1 MRIQDIPWLDFT
13 VPQKKLDV
21 SVAATFDMGDYQT
34 ARTTQPVVLF
44 RVTTAPVKGGPYW
57 TTELPKDRMEAKMSL
72 AVRPE
77 WNQRQYYQTAV
88 LPIGTEI
95 QIGFA
100 APQGSFS
107 YWQHA
112 KLAGGEANMPY
123 GRDLTGG
130 CVQVFMDGG
139 MPEQY
144 VIESGRPLEFV
155 SNYSEFDRKAVEL
168 EEAAARERAEAA
180 RIKRAPMTKNVSG
193 QVRANAAFTQQDEN
207 GQIVSPN
214 GTGQVIDGNVQTDI
228 GHVSSFEN
236 KYEVKYSEKAGLTQQ
251 AHNQMFS
258 NPGQFQVEPS
268 RENRSHAFENHDEN
282 DAMMNISAY
291 ACGEDRDIAS
301 RTMIIPP
308 ENGSDMGTLAVKNAK
323 TGEMEP
329 IATFAWER
337 PEESARALED
347 GEKPDKV
354 QENAMPETERAET
367 SRPVTPATE
376 EASAETS
383 KETAPELQ
391 MPAESVRESA
401 PEQEKADAPSPEAA
415 TQDMAKSDAAKPV
428 ESNAGEASA
437 APEKSKGT
445 APESSETD
453 AKGTAKTGTVK
464 SADGNAEGT
473 APELQMP
480 AESVRES
487 APEQEKADA
496 PSPEAATQDMA
507 KSDAAK
513 PVESNAGEAS
523 AAPEKSKGTAP
534 ESLETDAKGTAKT
547 GAAKSADGNAEGT
560 APSARNAGGSGSRF
574 ETGNTGENGKDN
586 SASDDYYYGY
596 Y

>member
-445 APESSETD
+445 APESLETD
-453 AKGTAKTGTVK
+453 AKGTAKTGTV
-464 SADGNAEGT
+464 
-473 APELQMP
+473 
-480 AESVRES
+480 
-487 APEQEKADA
+487 
-496 PSPEAATQDMA
+496 
-507 KSDAAK
+507 
-513 PVESNAGEAS
+513 
-523 AAPEKSKGTAP
+523 
-534 ESLETDAKGTAKT
+534 
-547 GAAKSADGNAEGT
+547 KSADGNAEGT

>member
-144 VIESGRPLEFV
+144 VIESGKPMEFV

-180 RIKRAPMTKNVSG
+180 QETHIKRAPMTKSVSG

-207 GQIVSPN
+207 GQVVSPN

-445 APESSETD
+445 APES
-453 AKGTAKTGTVK
+453 
-464 SADGNAEGT
+464 
-473 APELQMP
+473 
-480 AESVRES
+480 
-487 APEQEKADA
+487 
-496 PSPEAATQDMA
+496 
-507 KSDAAK
+507 
-513 PVESNAGEAS
+513 
-523 AAPEKSKGTAP
+523 
-534 ESLETDAKGTAKT
+534 LETDAKGTAKT

>member
-207 GQIVSPN
+207 GQVVSPN

-282 DAMMNISAY
+282 DAMMNKNHDYSAGERQRHGN
-291 ACGEDRDIAS
+291 ACCEECEDRRNGAHRHLCVGAS
-301 RTMIIPP
+301 GGI
-308 ENGSDMGTLAVKNAK
+308 GTSFGGRRKA
-323 TGEMEP
+323 GQ
-329 IATFAWER
+329 
-337 PEESARALED
+337 SAGKRHAGNRA
-347 GEKPDKV
+347 
-354 QENAMPETERAET
+354 R
-367 SRPVTPATE
+367 
-376 EASAETS
+376 
-383 KETAPELQ
+383 
-391 MPAESVRESA
+391 
-401 PEQEKADAPSPEAA
+401 
-415 TQDMAKSDAAKPV
+415 
-428 ESNAGEASA
+428 
-437 APEKSKGT
+437 
-445 APESSETD
+445 
-453 AKGTAKTGTVK
+453 
-464 SADGNAEGT
+464 
-473 APELQMP
+473 
-480 AESVRES
+480 
-487 APEQEKADA
+487 
-496 PSPEAATQDMA
+496 
-507 KSDAAK
+507 
-513 PVESNAGEAS
+513 
-523 AAPEKSKGTAP
+523 
-534 ESLETDAKGTAKT
+534 
-547 GAAKSADGNAEGT
+547 
-560 APSARNAGGSGSRF
+560 RNL
-574 ETGNTGENGKDN
+574 ETGNTGNGGGFCGDIQGN
-586 SASDDYYYGY
+586 CAGVADASGIRKGVCTGTGESGCAVIGGRHAGHGKVGCGKTC
-596 Y
+596 

>member
-401 PEQEKADAPSPEAA
+401 PEQEKADAPSPEAD

-496 PSPEAATQDMA
+496 PSPEADTQDMA

>member
-496 PSPEAATQDMA
+496 PSPEADTQDMA

>member
-291 ACGEDRDIAS
+291 ACGEDRDIVS

>member
-1 MRIQDIPWLDFT
+1 
-13 VPQKKLDV
+13 
-21 SVAATFDMGDYQT
+21 
-34 ARTTQPVVLF
+34 
-44 RVTTAPVKGGPYW
+44 
-57 TTELPKDRMEAKMSL
+57 
-72 AVRPE
+72 
-77 WNQRQYYQTAV
+77 
-88 LPIGTEI
+88 
-95 QIGFA
+95 
-100 APQGSFS
+100 
-107 YWQHA
+107 
-112 KLAGGEANMPY
+112 
-123 GRDLTGG
+123 
-130 CVQVFMDGG
+130 
-139 MPEQY
+139 
-144 VIESGRPLEFV
+144 
-155 SNYSEFDRKAVEL
+155 
-168 EEAAARERAEAA
+168 
-180 RIKRAPMTKNVSG
+180 MTKSVSG

-376 EASAETS
+376 ETSAETS
-383 KETAPELQ
+383 RETAPELQ

-401 PEQEKADAPSPEAA
+401 LEQEKADAPSPEADM
-415 TQDMAKSDAAKPV
+415 QDMAKSDAAKPV

-453 AKGTAKTGTVK
+453 AKDTAKTGAAK

-473 APELQMP
+473 
-480 AESVRES
+480 

-496 PSPEAATQDMA
+496 PSPEADTQDMA
-507 KSDAAK
+507 KSDAAE

-534 ESLETDAKGTAKT
+534 ESSETDAKGTAKT
-547 GAAKSADGNAEGT
+547 GAAKSADGNAKET

>member
-21 SVAATFDMGDYQT
+21 SVAATFDRGDYQT

-155 SNYSEFDRKAVEL
+155 SNYSEFNRKAVEL

-391 MPAESVRESA
+391 MSAESVRESA
-401 PEQEKADAPSPEAA
+401 PEQEKADAPSPEAD

-445 APESSETD
+445 APESSEAD
-453 AKGTAKTGTVK
+453 AKGTAKTGAVK

-496 PSPEAATQDMA
+496 PSPEADTQDMA

-534 ESLETDAKGTAKT
+534 ESSEADAKGTAKT
-547 GAAKSADGNAEGT
+547 GAVKSADGNAEGT
-560 APSARNAGGSGSRF
+560 APSAKNAGGSGSRF

>member
-21 SVAATFDMGDYQT
+21 SVAATFDRGDYQT

-228 GHVSSFEN
+228 GHVNSFEN

-337 PEESARALED
+337 PEESARVLED
-347 GEKPDKV
+347 GEKSDKV

-401 PEQEKADAPSPEAA
+401 PEQEKADASSSEAD

-453 AKGTAKTGTVK
+453 AKGTAKTGAAK

-496 PSPEAATQDMA
+496 SSSEADTQDMA

-513 PVESNAGEAS
+513 PVESNAGETS

-534 ESLETDAKGTAKT
+534 ESSEADAKGTAKT

>member
-13 VPQKKLDV
+13 VPQKKLDM
-21 SVAATFDMGDYQT
+21 SVASTFAMGNYQT

-180 RIKRAPMTKNVSG
+180 RIKRAPMTKSVSG
-193 QVRANAAFTQQDEN
+193 QVHANAAFTQQDEN
-207 GQIVSPN
+207 GQVVSPN

-228 GHVSSFEN
+228 GHVNSFEN

-251 AHNQMFS
+251 EHNQMFS

-383 KETAPELQ
+383 K
-391 MPAESVRESA
+391 
-401 PEQEKADAPSPEAA
+401 
-415 TQDMAKSDAAKPV
+415 
-428 ESNAGEASA
+428 
-437 APEKSKGT
+437 
-445 APESSETD
+445 
-453 AKGTAKTGTVK
+453 
-464 SADGNAEGT
+464 GT

-496 PSPEAATQDMA
+496 PSPEADTQDMA

-523 AAPEKSKGTAP
+523 AALEKSKGTAP
-534 ESLETDAKGTAKT
+534 ESSETDAKGTAKT

>member
-112 KLAGGEANMPY
+112 KLAGGETNMPY

-144 VIESGRPLEFV
+144 VIESGRPMEFV

-180 RIKRAPMTKNVSG
+180 RVNRAPMTKSVSG
-193 QVRANAAFTQQDEN
+193 QVHANAAFTQQDEN

-228 GHVSSFEN
+228 GHVNSFEN

-308 ENGSDMGTLAVKNAK
+308 ENGSDMGTLAVRNAK

-376 EASAETS
+376 ETSAETS

-401 PEQEKADAPSPEAA
+401 LEQEKADAPSSEADM
-415 TQDMAKSDAAKPV
+415 QDMAKSDAAKPV

-453 AKGTAKTGTVK
+453 EKGTAKTGAAK

-473 APELQMP
+473 
-480 AESVRES
+480 

-496 PSPEAATQDMA
+496 PSPEADTQDMA

-534 ESLETDAKGTAKT
+534 ESSETDAKGTAKT

>member
-291 ACGEDRDIAS
+291 ACGEDRDIVS

-496 PSPEAATQDMA
+496 PSPEADTQDMA

>member
-207 GQIVSPN
+207 GQVVSPN

-401 PEQEKADAPSPEAA
+401 PEQEKADAPSPEAD

-496 PSPEAATQDMA
+496 PSPEADTQDMA

>member
-401 PEQEKADAPSPEAA
+401 PEQEKADAPSPEAD

-496 PSPEAATQDMA
+496 PSPEADTQDMA

-534 ESLETDAKGTAKT
+534 ESSETDAKGTAKT

-596 Y
+596 

>member
-21 SVAATFDMGDYQT
+21 SVAATFDRGDYQT

-180 RIKRAPMTKNVSG
+180 HINRAPMTKSVSG

-228 GHVSSFEN
+228 GHVNSFEN

-251 AHNQMFS
+251 EHNQMFS

-383 KETAPELQ
+383 KGTAPELQ

-401 PEQEKADAPSPEAA
+401 PEQEKADAPSSEAD

-453 AKGTAKTGTVK
+453 AKGTAKTGAV
-464 SADGNAEGT
+464 
-473 APELQMP
+473 
-480 AESVRES
+480 
-487 APEQEKADA
+487 
-496 PSPEAATQDMA
+496 
-507 KSDAAK
+507 
-513 PVESNAGEAS
+513 
-523 AAPEKSKGTAP
+523 
-534 ESLETDAKGTAKT
+534 
-547 GAAKSADGNAEGT
+547 KSADGNAEGT

>member
-57 TTELPKDRMEAKMSL
+57 TTELPKDRMDAKMSL

-144 VIESGRPLEFV
+144 VIESGRPMEFV

-180 RIKRAPMTKNVSG
+180 RINRAPMTKSVSG
-193 QVRANAAFTQQDEN
+193 QVHANAAFTQQDEN

-228 GHVSSFEN
+228 GHVNSFEN
-236 KYEVKYSEKAGLTQQ
+236 KYEVKYSKKAGLTQQ
-251 AHNQMFS
+251 EHNQMFS

-308 ENGSDMGTLAVKNAK
+308 ENGSDMGTLAVRNAK

-376 EASAETS
+376 ETSAETS
-383 KETAPELQ
+383 RETAPELQ

-401 PEQEKADAPSPEAA
+401 LEQEKADAPSPEADM
-415 TQDMAKSDAAKPV
+415 QDMAKSDAAKPV

-453 AKGTAKTGTVK
+453 AK
-464 SADGNAEGT
+464 D
-473 APELQMP
+473 
-480 AESVRES
+480 
-487 APEQEKADA
+487 
-496 PSPEAATQDMA
+496 
-507 KSDAAK
+507 
-513 PVESNAGEAS
+513 
-523 AAPEKSKGTAP
+523 
-534 ESLETDAKGTAKT
+534 TAKT

>member
-21 SVAATFDMGDYQT
+21 SVAATFDMGNYQT

-44 RVTTAPVKGGPYW
+44 RVTTSPVQGGAYW
-57 TTELPKDRMEAKMSL
+57 TTELPKDRMDAKMSL
-72 AVRPE
+72 ALRPE

-88 LPIGTEI
+88 LPVGTEL

-100 APQGSFS
+100 APQGSAS

-112 KLAGGEANMPY
+112 ELAGGEANVPY

-139 MPEQY
+139 MPAQY
-144 VIESGRPLEFV
+144 VVESGRPLEF
-155 SNYSEFDRKAVEL
+155 SGNYSEFDRKAVEL

-180 RIKRAPMTKNVSG
+180 HIKRAPMTKNVSG

-214 GTGQVIDGNVQTDI
+214 GTGQVIDENVQTDI
-228 GHVSSFEN
+228 GHVNSFEN

-251 AHNQMFS
+251 EHNQMFS

-337 PEESARALED
+337 PEGSEHADRPAESARASE
-347 GEKPDKV
+347 GMEKPNEV
-354 QENAMPETERAET
+354 QENAMPETERAEA
-367 SRPVTPATE
+367 SKPAAPATE
-376 EASAETS
+376 ETSAETS

-391 MPAESVRESA
+391 TSTESAGESA
-401 PEQEKADAPSPEAA
+401 PEQEKADAPSSEAD
-415 TQDMAKSDAAKPV
+415 TQDMTKTDTAKPA
-428 ESNAGEASA
+428 ENNTEEASA
-437 APEKSKGT
+437 APEKSRGT

-453 AKGTAKTGTVK
+453 AKRTAK
-464 SADGNAEGT
+464 
-473 APELQMP
+473 
-480 AESVRES
+480 
-487 APEQEKADA
+487 
-496 PSPEAATQDMA
+496 
-507 KSDAAK
+507 
-513 PVESNAGEAS
+513 AGAS
-523 AAPEKSKGTAP
+523 QP
-534 ESLETDAKGTAKT
+534 
-547 GAAKSADGNAEGT
+547 ADGNAEGT

>member
-13 VPQKKLDV
+13 VPQKKLDM
-21 SVAATFDMGDYQT
+21 SVASTFAMGNYQT

-72 AVRPE
+72 AVRPG

-144 VIESGRPLEFV
+144 VIESGKPMEFV

-228 GHVSSFEN
+228 GHVNSFEN

-251 AHNQMFS
+251 EHNQMFS

-376 EASAETS
+376 ETSAETS
-383 KETAPELQ
+383 KGTAPELQ

-401 PEQEKADAPSPEAA
+401 PEQEKADAPSPEAD

-428 ESNAGEASA
+428 ESNVGEASA

-496 PSPEAATQDMA
+496 PSPEADTQDMA

-513 PVESNAGEAS
+513 PVESNVGEAS

-534 ESLETDAKGTAKT
+534 ESSETDAKGTAKT

-586 SASDDYYYGY
+586 SASNDYYYGY

>member
-112 KLAGGEANMPY
+112 KLAGGETNMPY

>member
-453 AKGTAKTGTVK
+453 AKGTAKTGAAK

-534 ESLETDAKGTAKT
+534 ESSETDAKGTAKT

-560 APSARNAGGSGSRF
+560 APSVRNAGGSGSRF

>member
-453 AKGTAKTGTVK
+453 AKGTAKTGTVN

>member
-21 SVAATFDMGDYQT
+21 SVAATFDRGDYQT

-207 GQIVSPN
+207 GQVVSPN

-383 KETAPELQ
+383 KGTAPELQ

-401 PEQEKADAPSPEAA
+401 PEQEKADAPSPEAD

-453 AKGTAKTGTVK
+453 AKGTAKTGAAK

-496 PSPEAATQDMA
+496 PSPEADTQDMA

-534 ESLETDAKGTAKT
+534 ESSETDAKGTAKT

>member
-57 TTELPKDRMEAKMSL
+57 TTELPKDRMDAKMSL

-144 VIESGRPLEFV
+144 VIESGRPLEFS

-228 GHVSSFEN
+228 GHVNSFEN

-251 AHNQMFS
+251 EHNQMFS

-376 EASAETS
+376 ETSAETS

-401 PEQEKADAPSPEAA
+401 SEQEKADAPSSEADM
-415 TQDMAKSDAAKPV
+415 QDMAKSDAAKPV

-453 AKGTAKTGTVK
+453 AKGTAKTGAAK

-473 APELQMP
+473 
-480 AESVRES
+480 

-496 PSPEAATQDMA
+496 PSPEADTQDMA

-523 AAPEKSKGTAP
+523 AAPEKSKGMAP
-534 ESLETDAKGTAKT
+534 ESSETDAKGTAKT
-547 GAAKSADGNAEGT
+547 GAAKSADVNAEGT

>member
-57 TTELPKDRMEAKMSL
+57 TTELPKDRMDAKMSL

-144 VIESGRPLEFV
+144 VIESGRPMEFV

-180 RIKRAPMTKNVSG
+180 RINRAPMTKSVSG

-228 GHVSSFEN
+228 GHVNSFEN
-236 KYEVKYSEKAGLTQQ
+236 KYEVKYSKKAGLTQQ
-251 AHNQMFS
+251 EHNQMFS

-308 ENGSDMGTLAVKNAK
+308 ENGSDIGTLAVRNAK

-376 EASAETS
+376 ETSAETS

-401 PEQEKADAPSPEAA
+401 LEQEKADAPSPEADTQDMAKADAAKPVESNAGEASAAPEKSKGTAPESSETDAKDTAKTGAAKSADGNAEGTAPEQEKADAPSPEAD

-453 AKGTAKTGTVK
+453 AKGTAKTG
-464 SADGNAEGT
+464 
-473 APELQMP
+473 
-480 AESVRES
+480 
-487 APEQEKADA
+487 
-496 PSPEAATQDMA
+496 
-507 KSDAAK
+507 
-513 PVESNAGEAS
+513 
-523 AAPEKSKGTAP
+523 
-534 ESLETDAKGTAKT
+534 
-547 GAAKSADGNAEGT
+547 AAKSADGNAKET

>member
-534 ESLETDAKGTAKT
+534 ESSETDAKGTAKT

>member
-57 TTELPKDRMEAKMSL
+57 TTELPKDRMDAKMSL

-180 RIKRAPMTKNVSG
+180 RINRAPMTKSVSG

-236 KYEVKYSEKAGLTQQ
+236 KYEVKYSKKAGLTQQ
-251 AHNQMFS
+251 EHNQMFS

-376 EASAETS
+376 ETSAETS

-401 PEQEKADAPSPEAA
+401 LEQEKADAPSSEADMQDMAKSDAAKPVESNVGEASAAPEKSKGTAPESSETDEKGTAKTGAAKSADGNAEGTAPEQEKADAPSSEAD

-453 AKGTAKTGTVK
+453 AKGTAKTG
-464 SADGNAEGT
+464 
-473 APELQMP
+473 
-480 AESVRES
+480 
-487 APEQEKADA
+487 
-496 PSPEAATQDMA
+496 
-507 KSDAAK
+507 
-513 PVESNAGEAS
+513 
-523 AAPEKSKGTAP
+523 
-534 ESLETDAKGTAKT
+534 
-547 GAAKSADGNAEGT
+547 AAKSADGNAKET

>member
-207 GQIVSPN
+207 GQVVSPN

-383 KETAPELQ
+383 KGTAPELQ

-401 PEQEKADAPSPEAA
+401 PELEKADAPSPEAD

-445 APESSETD
+445 APESS
-453 AKGTAKTGTVK
+453 
-464 SADGNAEGT
+464 
-473 APELQMP
+473 
-480 AESVRES
+480 
-487 APEQEKADA
+487 
-496 PSPEAATQDMA
+496 
-507 KSDAAK
+507 
-513 PVESNAGEAS
+513 
-523 AAPEKSKGTAP
+523 
-534 ESLETDAKGTAKT
+534 ETDAKGTAKT